1 MRTALERAQRQ
12 AKLDGSLMIPAA
24 GPLRVPQSQATSSDD
39 DDRAMKSICASG
51 YLGRGDAYNGRHYPR
66 ASR

>member
-1 MRTALERAQRQ
+1 MWTELARAQPQ
-12 AKLDGSLMIPAA
+12 AKLGGSLMNPAA
-24 GPLRVPQSQATSSDD
+24 WPVRVPQSQATSSDD

-51 YLGRGDAYNGRHYPR
+51 YLGRGDAYNGLHYPR